1 MKVLFFCYTSHAAV
15 KIDKDLRV
23 CCKKTSEK
31 LQVLWLN
38 IKVTK
43 IREIVKTSLVKISGL
58 GRLNTNPSSAPA
70 GSALRNC
77 DFLTITIRVLVLLF
91 LFDSNNSRT
100 LAIAF

>member
-1 MKVLFFCYTSHAAV
+1 MQLSKQEKIYEYVV
-15 KIDKDLRV
+15 KKHLR
-23 CCKKTSEK
+23 K